1 MKKELNKK
9 WIKYD
14 WSCDLI
20 FIEIIFYQK
29 VLSKIMKN
37 LRVNYVLVAY
47 FERKS
52 NLVCQINCQGRYL
65 HETMTLCI
73 YTIRNLTFLK
83 CVTSLLLFS

>member
-1 MKKELNKK
+1 MN
-9 WIKYD
+9 
-14 WSCDLI
+14 
-20 FIEIIFYQK
+20 EIWLVLWPYIYWNYFLSK
-29 VLSKIMKN
+29 IVLSKIMKN

>member
-1 MKKELNKK
+1 MNKIWLVLWPYIYWNYFLSK
-9 WIKYD
+9 I
-14 WSCDLI
+14 
-20 FIEIIFYQK
+20 

>member
-1 MKKELNKK
+1 MNKIWLVLWPYIYWNYFLSK
-9 WIKYD
+9 I
-14 WSCDLI
+14 
-20 FIEIIFYQK
+20 

-83 CVTSLLLFS
+83 CITSLLLFS

>member
-1 MKKELNKK
+1 MNKIWLVLWPYIYWNYFLSK
-9 WIKYD
+9 I
-14 WSCDLI
+14 
-20 FIEIIFYQK
+20 

-52 NLVCQINCQGRYL
+52 NLVCQINCQGKYL

>member
-1 MKKELNKK
+1 MNKIWLVLWPYIYWNYFLSK
-9 WIKYD
+9 I
-14 WSCDLI
+14 
-20 FIEIIFYQK
+20 

-65 HETMTLCI
+65 HETMTLCK

>member
-1 MKKELNKK
+1 MNKIWLVLWPYIYWNYFLSK
-9 WIKYD
+9 I
-14 WSCDLI
+14 
-20 FIEIIFYQK
+20 

-83 CVTSLLLFS
+83 CVKSLLLFS

>member
-1 MKKELNKK
+1 MNKIWLVLWPYIYWNYFLSK
-9 WIKYD
+9 I
-14 WSCDLI
+14 
-20 FIEIIFYQK
+20 

-52 NLVCQINCQGRYL
+52 YLVCQINCQGRYL